1 MQRAKA
7 VPTIRSIVPGRAAT
21 AAAGAGRAA
30 TPASPPAQE
39 LLPPRATSDGTLR
52 RLHEAAL
59 ERFGERGYHGV
70 SIRELAEAA
79 GITVSSIYAHVR
91 AKEDLLTELVLIG
104 HQEHNELLRTALLD
118 AAPDPRDQIRGLM
131 RAHVHFH
138 ATYPLLARVANRELH
153 ALSAENGA
161 RVLAVRHGSE
171 ELFLDV
177 IRRGM
182 AQGVFSVPD
191 AWLAVAAIA
200 ATGLRVAE
208 WYTPESGYTP
218 DEIAET
224 YSLFAVRLLT
234 ALPDEPPG
242 G

>member
-7 VPTIRSIVPGRAAT
+7 VPSIRSIVPARLASSAGGGARP
-21 AAAGAGRAA
+21 AAAPLPR
-30 TPASPPAQE
+30 QE

-79 GITVSSIYAHVR
+79 GITVSSIYAHVK
-91 AKEDLLTELVLIG
+91 AKEDLLTELVLLG
-104 HQEHNELLRTALLD
+104 HLEHNELLRAALLD
-118 AAPDPRDQIRGLM
+118 APPDPREQIKALM
-131 RAHVHFH
+131 RAHVHLH

-161 RVLAVRHGSE
+161 RVLAVRHASE
-171 ELFLDV
+171 GLFLDV
-177 IRRGM
+177 IQRGM

-191 AWLAVAAIA
+191 AWLAVAAIGA
-200 ATGLRVAE
+200 LGLRVAE
-208 WYTPESGYTP
+208 WYTPETGYTP
-218 DEIAET
+218 DEIADA
-224 YSLFAVRLLT
+224 YALFAVRLLT

-242 G
+242 R

>member
-7 VPTIRSIVPGRAAT
+7 LAAI
-21 AAAGAGRAA
+21 
-30 TPASPPAQE
+30 PPATD

-104 HQEHNELLRTALLD
+104 HEEHNELLRAALLD
-118 AAPDPRDQIRGLM
+118 APPDPREQIRALV
-131 RAHVHFH
+131 RAHVFLH

-153 ALSAENGA
+153 ALSPENAA
-161 RVLAVRHGSE
+161 RVLAVRHASE
-171 ELFLDV
+171 GLFQDV
-177 IRRGM
+177 IERGM

-191 AWLAVAAIA
+191 AWLGVAAIGA
-200 ATGLRVAE
+200 MGLRVAE
-208 WYTPESGYTP
+208 WYAPESGYTP
-218 DEIAET
+218 EQIAAD
-224 YSLFAVRLLT
+224 YALFAVRLLT
-234 ALPDEPPG
+234 ARPEEPEAG
-242 G
+242 